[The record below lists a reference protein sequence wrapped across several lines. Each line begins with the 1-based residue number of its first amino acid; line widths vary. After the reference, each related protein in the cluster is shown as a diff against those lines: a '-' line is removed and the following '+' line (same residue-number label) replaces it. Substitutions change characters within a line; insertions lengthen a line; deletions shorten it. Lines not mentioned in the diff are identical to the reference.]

1 MRLFTVHVPV
11 SVESA
16 EPAFERAEFVR
27 DGFHKWAF
35 LFSAFWCAWR
45 GLWIAALAVIL
56 VSAGLFGIG
65 RVLALPLAAQLFLQF
80 VFALLLGL
88 EAPNIIRLALRRQG
102 YFDAGTVAAADKDE
116 AEALFFGQALDQ
128 ATGARPPLPSG
139 NVASTSRSRF
149 VDDII
154 GLFPEHRGR

>member
-11 SVESA
+11 SVESGG
-16 EPAFERAEFVR
+16 PDFERAQFVR

-56 VSAGLFGIG
+56 VSAALFGIG
-65 RVLALPLAAQLFLQF
+65 RVLALPLTAQLLLQF

-88 EAPNIIRLALRRQG
+88 EAPNIIRLALSRQG
-102 YFDAGTVAAADKDE
+102 YIDAGTVAAADEDE
-116 AEALFFGQALDQ
+116 AEGLFFGQGADQ
-128 ATGARPPLPSG
+128 ATQARSPLPSQT
-139 NVASTSRSRF
+139 VASTSRPRF

>member
-1 MRLFTVHVPV
+1 MPLFTVHVPV
-11 SVESA
+11 LAESG

-45 GLWIAALAVIL
+45 ALWIAALAVIL
-56 VSAGLFGIG
+56 VSAALFGIG
-65 RVLALPLAAQLFLQF
+65 RVLALPLAAHLLLQL

-88 EAPNIIRLALRRQG
+88 EAPNIIRLALGRQG
-102 YFDAGTVAAADKDE
+102 FVDAGTVAAADEDE
-116 AEALFFGQALDQ
+116 AEALFFGREADQ
-128 ATGARPPLPSG
+128 ATGVRPPLPLG
-139 NVASTSRSRF
+139 NVASTSRSRV

-154 GLFPEHRGR
+154 GLFPEPRGR